1 MSENEKREEIEEI
14 IEKKDQVSSVTQND
28 DNSMEFSFKGGLIF
42 ENMALVEEDKE
53 PEAAEAAEETAE
65 DERFE
70 GDEFDLPETFKIDEK
85 YNTPATPD
93 TPTTIFKTYVPT
105 FTGVDYRMKDDPRPR
120 PKPEPKPEEKKDDAT
135 AEDSVDPIAELEVS
149 AEEAVEVS
157 VKGREEKAPGSL
169 NVFKFADFEAE
180 KEKAAESEI
189 DKEKSEINK
198 LLTPMRKPEPTPEPV
213 AEPEPEPIPE
223 PTPEPVPEKKTAKDY
238 SIPDP
243 GDDLRVVDY
252 GKSREKPKYT
262 RQDPEGVSNEPP
274 AKGKKKRIGNSEF
287 NSQAE
292 RDSFKDAFLDSA
304 MSIKIRIV
312 VMTVIAVLLFVYE
325 NFIVTAS
332 HNGLGDLG
340 IFPEMYGTIDFI
352 FASVMFL
359 IAIPETARAFKYLTY
374 GRVLPELSIVAA
386 YITECIYT
394 LAINSDIGETHPLY
408 GLLFGIFAIVTVLS
422 AHYRVNADFTAFKVV
437 SKNMEKQILDKK
449 LTRTLTEENMALD
462 GAVDEYKS
470 RTSRIFRAAF
480 ISDFFKRTGKV
491 SENTFASIIP
501 MLISFAIA
509 LICGVVIF
517 FLKGG
522 AEGGLVPGV
531 SGFTLVFLLSLPS
544 FAILIHKLPYY
555 DAQLCALDEDS
566 TLVGET
572 SYRSF
577 SSVDVI
583 AFEDTDIF
591 GVDDV
596 NLRRVV
602 LYGDSNNQMEKTMK
616 QMNALFAP
624 VGGPLDLI
632 FKKTLLRQNHPAQD
646 VVIEADGVSGLV
658 DGARVMAGTEEYM
671 LRHNIAI
678 PELGG
683 KREVG
688 SDTTKL
694 MYAAENGEV
703 YAKFYI
709 RYSFSEQFTMLLP
722 SIKAEGIVPLIY
734 TRDPN
739 ISNELLLA
747 LSAGSDSMRVMK
759 KYYPKTEEDE
769 KTYRRVSAELVTY
782 GDNINAINVILL
794 TKKYKKFSEQLS
806 GTELY
811 AATFTAAVA
820 AVLSILGVSTIPVI
834 VYSIWQL
841 AWCVVLR
848 LASKRAFPRAAATA
862 EKEENN

>member
-1 MSENEKREEIEEI
+1 MSENEKREEFEEI

-42 ENMALVEEDKE
+42 ENMAFVEEKKE
-53 PEAAEAAEETAE
+53 PEAPVVEEAAEEH
-65 DERFE
+65 FE
-70 GDEFDLPETFKIDEK
+70 GDEFNLPETFKIDEK

-120 PKPEPKPEEKKDDAT
+120 LKPEPKPEEKKTDAT
-135 AEDSVDPIAELEVS
+135 AEETVDPIAELEVS
-149 AEEAVEVS
+149 TEEAVEVN

-169 NVFKFADFEAE
+169 NVFKFADYEAE
-180 KEKAAESEI
+180 KEKSAESEI
-189 DKEKSEINK
+189 DKEKREINK
-198 LLTPMRKPEPTPEPV
+198 LLTPMKKEDSKPEPV
-213 AEPEPEPIPE
+213 AEPELEPIPE
-223 PTPEPVPEKKTAKDY
+223 PTPEPQPPKKSAKDY

-243 GDDLRVVDY
+243 SDELRVVDL
-252 GKSREKPKYT
+252 GKGTREKPKYV
-262 RQDPEGVSNEPP
+262 RQDPEGVSNEAPK
-274 AKGKKKRIGNSEF
+274 ATKKRIGNSEF

-304 MSIKIRIV
+304 MSIKIRIA
-312 VMTVIAVLLFVYE
+312 VMSLISVLLFVYE
-325 NFIVTAS
+325 NFIVTVN
-332 HNGLGDLG
+332 HNGLGDFG
-340 IFPEMYGTIDFI
+340 IYPGVYGTIDFI
-352 FASVMFL
+352 FASAMFL
-359 IAIPETARAFKYLTY
+359 IAIPEVARAFKYLSF

-394 LAINSDIGETHPLY
+394 IAINSDKANTHPLY

-437 SKNMEKQILDKK
+437 SKNMEKRILDKK
-449 LTRTLTEENMALD
+449 LTRTLSEENMALD

-480 ISDFFKRTGKV
+480 ISDFFKRVGKV
-491 SENTFASIIP
+491 SENTFASILP
-501 MLISFAIA
+501 MLISFGVA
-509 LICGVVIF
+509 LLCGVVT
-517 FLKGG
+517 FLLDGG
-522 AEGGLVPGV
+522 VNGGLISGV

-566 TLVGET
+566 TFVGET

-577 SSVDVI
+577 SGVDVI

-646 VVIEADGVSGLV
+646 VVIEADGISGVV
-658 DGARVMAGTEEYM
+658 DGARVLAGGEEFM
-671 LRHNIAI
+671 LRHNVAI
-678 PELGG
+678 PELGA
-683 KREVG
+683 KRETG
-688 SDTTKL
+688 SDTTKV

-739 ISNELLLA
+739 ISNELLLS

-759 KYYPKTEEDE
+759 KFHTKSEEDE

-782 GDNINAINVILL
+782 GDHINAINVILL
-794 TKKYKKFSEQLS
+794 AKKYKKFSEQLS

-811 AATFTAAVA
+811 AAVFTAAVA
-820 AVLSILGVSTIPVI
+820 TVLSIAGVSTIPVI

-841 AWCVVLR
+841 AWCVILR